1 LTDDSGDASGLDHAW
16 AQLKRD
22 GYVLMHERDVGLGN
36 FRDEFLRKYFN
47 DHAIMRHDPGD
58 RPKDRRRARDVIR
71 YQWRDG
77 DLRLREFEK
86 ITITD
91 RADIPGAREHKRV
104 MLLDDPEGE
113 RLVRRFLELVPPEL
127 RQQDGT
133 FGVNLFRTFTDVVS
147 KPHQDREQFVMLYVL
162 DRIGGGAES
171 YLYNAGDVTDDGL
184 ASAGPVFKHQLSPGE
199 ILIFQDDRF
208 KHGASPLEALPGG
221 TARRDVLVC
230 TVDSKETY
238 LAASQPPGFPS
249 LAHETND
256 TGDVEG
262 ANVVCD
268 RLTRH
273 SKKGCSRTM
282 PVA

>member
-1 LTDDSGDASGLDHAW
+1 MPVYLCLPPCEPLLSDDPGDAPGPDHAW

-22 GYVLMHERDVGLGN
+22 GYVLMHEREVGLPDN
-36 FRDEFLRKYFN
+36 FRHEFLKKYF
-47 DHAIMRHDPGD
+47 DDDAIMRHDPGD

-91 RADIPGAREHKRV
+91 RADIRGPREHARV

-113 RLVRRFLELVPPEL
+113 RLVRRFLELVPPEW

-133 FGVNLFRTFTDVVS
+133 FGVNLFRTFTNVVS
-147 KPHQDREQFVMLYVL
+147 KPHQDEEQFVMLYVL

-171 YLYNAGDVTDDGL
+171 YLYNAVDVTDDGL

-199 ILIFQDDRF
+199 ILIFQDDLF
-208 KHGASPLEALPGG
+208 KHDASPLEAPEG

-230 TVDSKETY
+230 TVDKKETY
-238 LAASQPPGFPS
+238 LAVS
-249 LAHETND
+249 
-256 TGDVEG
+256 
-262 ANVVCD
+262 
-268 RLTRH
+268 
-273 SKKGCSRTM
+273 
-282 PVA
+282 